1 MERFR
6 TKKPSESYHIEFD
19 FSDVPDLVISSAVVT
34 AKLVSTG
41 ADATATIITAEEQL
55 IIGTSVYVWVKAGT
69 DGVDYQITCIATA
82 SGGGTHTLDGLMLV
96 KEADS
101 SSDGTTLN
109 ALINDIQEVLQD
121 DSYDDSNLTAKINN
135 AINAIAAGIR
145 MPNGQISPPLPEL
158 YTYGVVNTST
168 LTPFVPLPINYHRG
182 VFNVYDSSNYRIAP
196 PAGGSYYAFNL
207 FLRQIQNMALA
218 ESGSIYRV
226 AVKGSKL
233 YYQGI
238 PTASTTLGVHY
249 YRKPVDL
256 SLDGDVP
263 DGVPGHLQTSLI
275 KHYVLKEI
283 FGEAIEDGQDN
294 RGIATKYHTGKFYEA
309 MTDLVDFIGIDAA
322 PEYYGADDVIDY
334 GACDG

>member
-6 TKKPSESYHIEFD
+6 TKKPAEAYFVEFD
-19 FSDVPDLVISSAVVT
+19 FADIAPLTVSSAVVT
-34 AKLVSTG
+34 AKIIATG
-41 ADATATIITAEEQL
+41 VDVTATITTAVSQS
-55 IIGTSVYVWVKAGT
+55 IVGTTVYVWVKAGT
-69 DGVDYQITCIATA
+69 DGIDYQLTCLATA
-82 SGGGTHTLDGLMLV
+82 SNGGNHQKDGLMLV
-96 KEADS
+96 QEADAS
-101 SSDGTTLN
+101 ATGTTLS
-109 ALINDIQEVLQD
+109 ALIDAIQEVLQD
-121 DSYDDSNLTAKINN
+121 NSYEDDNLTIKIND

-168 LTPFVPLPINYHRG
+168 LTPFVSLPVNYHRG
-182 VFNVYDSSNYRIAP
+182 VFNVYDSSNYRISP
-196 PAGGSYYAFNL
+196 PAGGGYYSYNL
-207 FLRQIQNMALA
+207 FLKQIQNMALA

-238 PTASTTLGVHY
+238 PSVSTTLGVHY

-256 SLDGDVP
+256 ALDDDVP
-263 DGVPGHLQTSLI
+263 DGIPGHLQTSLI

-294 RGIATKYHTGKFYEA
+294 TAHGMKYHTGKFFEA
-309 MTDLVDFIGIDAA
+309 MTDLIDFIGIDAA
-322 PEYYGADDVIDY
+322 PQYYGAEDY
-334 GACDG
+334 EDLGACDG